1 MSRTSFLVGFDR
13 TAGQSSPADIAAAVE
28 ADNTAE
34 MKSRRALRRKGEED
48 LEKFWEETRIGLVNR
63 MREKNRI
70 EAVSS
75 AVLAASSSR
84 RLGVN
89 MANQMKKRVHAAKVR
104 AADKTTWIVHP
115 NDPRKLYWDLFVG
128 AMIVYSMVF
137 IPWRISYRQDASGG
151 MLIFDYFVD
160 AVFGIDIVVCFNAAY
175 FEEEGLVYKRA
186 TIARRYLSTW
196 FVPDVLGT
204 LPIASLMGILFSTV
218 GSNSLQGVKL
228 LRFVRGIRLLKLM
241 RILRLSRKMANV
253 DFTRHLN
260 PSIVRLI
267 KLLGKIVFAGHLLGC
282 MWFMV
287 DECDV
292 DGENDWRF
300 CGGDSLGSKYLASLY
315 WTIATLMSVGYGD
328 ISADNDRERMF
339 ALVTM
344 VIGST
349 AFGFII
355 AMVTVIVETMDP
367 QATAKNAKME
377 EVREYMGVR
386 KLPKALQLRMR
397 KHFDH
402 TTILRDLPHTVRMKL
417 VFDTH
422 QTLLRTLVFFED
434 FEVPAITEIVYRL
447 KPMQL
452 RRKEYA
458 GKAGDVLDNVF
469 FVVSGIVEARLTK
482 PGKQILV
489 ALHREGSDFEL
500 SSLVRCDPMQFTY
513 RAVTQSELMW
523 LDKDDLEN
531 IAVEYKTAEN
541 TIIEKAERQ
550 STLLHEC
557 LSLDETCDCSDYRK
571 AKVLVDWVLVPAER
585 ITQLVG
591 DGVTSILLDANL
603 PGDVD
608 PDDSGALIR
617 TLRPIQQTRESQQE
631 VVGGGFP
638 VNPLHALSAMAS
650 WIDDR
655 STSNAGG
662 AKGKFV
668 GQDWGDEGDPKVN
681 GRKSVL
687 LAMGKSNGGG
697 LLGRGGGART
707 GGEGTRRKRRSSGE
721 EEEDEEQRK
730 EGTPP
735 NMEEALETPESVAS
749 RWVVLPN
756 AGWKQ
761 KWDTFGAM
769 LIALSVIIVPFRIGF
784 DALPEG
790 GWVIVDWVTDCTF
803 AVDIVLNFRMA
814 YVNGHVLV
822 TSPDLMASHYLRGWF
837 TTDFLSTVPFDRIMS
852 LMMGNESSRVFRS
865 LKLVKV
871 VRMVRLLRLFRLLKM
886 ARFQLLTEEFMELN
900 DVLFRGLKLVVT
912 LALLGHLFGCF
923 WSFVSLSGE
932 ANADDL
938 ADAAPSTWWEKVGLV
953 REDLIG
959 RYIAS
964 IYWAFTTMTTVGYGD
979 IVPVVDY
986 ERAYATIIMVI
997 GATVFGYIVG
1007 SVSAL
1012 ASNPNGSQ
1020 ARETIKILAVSNY
1033 LGEKKVQQ
1041 KLRQAVKKHVEFY
1054 LQHKSPFHEEDLQAL
1069 MPPSLRQESVLQ
1081 IHKDVVGKIGIFKH
1095 LNLNH
1100 TAYILRQMTPLFTL
1114 GGNYVYSPTHGSDG
1128 VYFLLMGAA
1137 EAFLQDEAG
1146 NQVNLY
1152 VVPQGKFFGYEFFM
1166 ETNLNL
1172 NSGVPDPHGEK
1183 MEKMGMRA
1191 VEDCYMYLLSESKIM
1206 HLADAQ
1212 PDLAAK
1218 LQRALRRAIVD
1229 QSLDAPLS
1237 PVSPERS
1244 SMVKSGRVAPFPTRN
1259 AAGGN
1264 AATMDRRHSPREDDV
1279 AAMELGAG
1287 GAGGAGGGSPGRP
1300 SRNVQRVQAWAGGA
1314 GSDGGGGDGGS
1325 KVVPAG

>member
-1 MSRTSFLVGFDR
+1 MSL
-13 TAGQSSPADIAAAVE
+13 
-28 ADNTAE
+28 
-34 MKSRRALRRKGEED
+34 
-48 LEKFWEETRIGLVNR
+48 
-63 MREKNRI
+63 
-70 EAVSS
+70 
-75 AVLAASSSR
+75 
-84 RLGVN
+84 
-89 MANQMKKRVHAAKVR
+89 
-104 AADKTTWIVHP
+104 
-115 NDPRKLYWDLFVG
+115 
-128 AMIVYSMVF
+128 
-137 IPWRISYRQDASGG
+137 
-151 MLIFDYFVD
+151 
-160 AVFGIDIVVCFNAAY
+160 
-175 FEEEGLVYKRA
+175 
-186 TIARRYLSTW
+186 
-196 FVPDVLGT
+196 
-204 LPIASLMGILFSTV
+204 LFSTV
-218 GSNSLQGVKL
+218 GSNSLQSVKL
-228 LRFVRGIRLLKLM
+228 LRVLRGIRLLKLM
-241 RILRLSRKMANV
+241 RILRLSRKMANI
-253 DFTRHLN
+253 DFTRHFN

-292 DGENDWRF
+292 NEENMWKQ
-300 CGGDSLGSKYLASLY
+300 CGGDSLGSKYLAGLY

-328 ISADNDRERMF
+328 ISADNNRERMF

-355 AMVTVIVETMDP
+355 AMVTVIVETIDP

-402 TTILRDLPHTVRMKL
+402 VYRNTSVFRQTPILRDLPQTIRMKL

-422 QTLLRTLVFFED
+422 QSLLRTLTFFED
-434 FEVPAITEIVYRL
+434 FEVPVITEIVYRL

-452 RRKEYA
+452 KRKEYA

-531 IAVEYKTAEN
+531 IAVEYKTAEQ
-541 TIIEKAERQ
+541 TVVDKAEAQ
-550 STLLHEC
+550 SILLEEC
-557 LSLDETCDCSDYRK
+557 LSLDETCDCSDYRQS
-571 AKVLVDWVLVPAER
+571 KVLVDWIPVPAES

-591 DGVTSILLDANL
+591 DGLTSILLDANR
-603 PGDVD
+603 PEDVD
-608 PDDSGALIR
+608 PGALIR
-617 TLRPIQQTRESQQE
+617 TLRPIKESRDSKQDAA
-631 VVGGGFP
+631 VGGFP
-638 VNPLHALSAMAS
+638 VNPLHAMSKMAS

-655 STSNAGG
+655 STANAG
-662 AKGKFV
+662 AAGKFV
-668 GQDWGDEGDPKVN
+668 EEEWGHDGKGE
-681 GRKSVL
+681 RKSVV
-687 LAMGKSNGGG
+687 MG
-697 LLGRGGGART
+697 
-707 GGEGTRRKRRSSGE
+707 RRSSIGLLQRRGVAAAGDAAGRHRMASGEQEQE
-721 EEEDEEQRK
+721 EEEDRK
-730 EGTPP
+730 ERTPP
-735 NMEEALETPESVAS
+735 NMEEALETAESVAR

-761 KWDTFGAM
+761 KWDTFGAV
-769 LIALSVIIVPFRIGF
+769 LIALSVITVPFRIGF

-790 GWVIVDWVTDCTF
+790 GWVVVDWVTDCTF

-822 TSPDLMASHYLRGWF
+822 TSPNLMASHYLRGWF

-852 LMMGNESSRVFRS
+852 LSLGDENSRVFRS

-886 ARFQLLTEEFMELN
+886 TRFKVITEEFLELN
-900 DVLFRGLKLVVT
+900 VVLFRGLKLVVT

-923 WSFVSLSGE
+923 WSFVSLSEE
-932 ANADDL
+932 ASSGDPAG
-938 ADAAPSTWWEKVGLV
+938 AAPSTWWEAVGLE
-953 REDLIG
+953 REDLTG

-979 IVPVVDY
+979 IFPVADY

-1020 ARETIKILAVSNY
+1020 ARETVKILAVSNY

-1054 LQHKSPFHEEDLQAL
+1054 LQHKTPFHEEDLQAL

-1081 IHKDVVGKIGIFKH
+1081 IHKDVVSKIGIFKY
-1095 LNLNH
+1095 LSVNH

-1114 GGNYVYSPTHGSDG
+1114 AGNYVYNPIHGSDG
-1128 VYFLLMGAA
+1128 VYFLIMGAA
-1137 EAFLQDEAG
+1137 EAFVQDEAG
-1146 NQVNLY
+1146 NQVNRY
-1152 VVPQGKFFGYEFFM
+1152 VVPQGKFFGHEFFM
-1166 ETNLNL
+1166 ENNPNPNPHLYAEM
-1172 NSGVPDPHGEK
+1172 PDPSGEK
-1183 MEKMGMRA
+1183 TERMGMRA
-1191 VEDCYMYLLSESKIM
+1191 VVDCSMYLLSESKIL
-1206 HLADAQ
+1206 HLADNQ
-1212 PDLAAK
+1212 PDLAK
-1218 LQRALRRAIVD
+1218 QLQRALRRAIVD
-1229 QSLDAPLS
+1229 QNLDAPLR
-1237 PVSPERS
+1237 PVSPGRASIGRS
-1244 SMVKSGRVAPFPTRN
+1244 IRVAPFPNRN
-1259 AAGGN
+1259 TGGGEPTVDRHHLAPPDDFGAMESGAFAAAGG
-1264 AATMDRRHSPREDDV
+1264 
-1279 AAMELGAG
+1279 G
-1287 GAGGAGGGSPGRP
+1287 GRP
-1300 SRNVQRVQAWAGGA
+1300 SSNVLRVEAWGDGA
-1314 GSDGGGGDGGS
+1314 GTNGEGRGCGS
-1325 KVVPAG
+1325 KVVPLG